1 MLQLKFS
8 NMEKYRIGSD
18 IDIYW
23 VIRSTGSD
31 LGPLDNYRLRLFY
44 TCYKGR
50 YEVTDFSHDSFTL
63 SWKFKASEQK
73 VLGDYTLT
81 VEIYSKGGE
90 YIVSQD
96 YCGAF
101 SLVGRSCEETIRRS
115 LVAGGVTDTLMLAS
129 EIAVVRALPVIP
141 EIGAN
146 GNWWIEGTDTGK
158 RAEDK
163 FEVGPNGNWLL
174 NGEDTGLF
182 APLMHDI
189 TYQELK
195 ALRDAGQL
203 QPGEEYRI
211 VDYVT
216 RDNGV
221 ADSFVAGEHLFDII
235 VKADTESSLSEEARV
250 CKSRRRR
257 LMCKESHKSLKED
270 WIPVILYED
279 TVFAYHESAD
289 PITASDHYKCEVE
302 RTGEIFYTQENSF
315 SKEDFVMRYLYDGE
329 LLRNADPYYYFAAED
344 SSQLTV
350 SDKLKNVSAWKI
362 WYCLDNDKERFSW
375 ANAES
380 GRGVIYRMID
390 ENGNDVAYDFKSIK
404 FWNASKQKYQ
414 YTFED
419 VFGDEVSNKCK
430 NNKIGTWVPNEYN
443 PRELGRVFLD
453 SGCVGNTIEPNID
466 ECYLGLN
473 CINNRVGVNSRKI
486 TLGFGSSSNRVG
498 KNSSDVKIGF
508 DSQSCIIGDD
518 IFYCVIGDESINVVV
533 GDHCQ
538 LLSFGNN
545 LANVKVGIDCDTV
558 VLGDSC
564 KEILIGANC
573 QDIRMGINNSY
584 IKVGSEC
591 SYIDFRK
598 GSGGDADN
606 LRDISIGNRV
616 HHVLFNKDGSSGI
629 MGGIS
634 IDDGICG
641 TEQNPYYV
649 TRILW
654 DSEFYETPVNV
665 RVSYN
670 TKGQIVQYC
679 LADLIKVQ

>member
-1 MLQLKFS
+1 MAEF
-8 NMEKYRIGSD
+8 RIGND
-18 IDIYW
+18 LNITWAIDKISLNNHN
-23 VIRSTGSD
+23 VK
-31 LGPLDNYRLRLFY
+31 LFY
-44 TCYKGR
+44 TCERGR
-50 YEVTDFSHDSFTL
+50 YEITTFVVNDNYV
-63 SWKFKASEQK
+63 SWIFRGSDQKA
-73 VLGDYTLT
+73 LGQYTLT
-81 VEIYSKGGE
+81 IEVRTKQGKHLLTQDKCNAFELRGKTWGECDQLSGFVENLYLESNPM
-90 YIVSQD
+90 V
-96 YCGAF
+96 
-101 SLVGRSCEETIRRS
+101 IR
-115 LVAGGVTDTLMLAS
+115 AY
-129 EIAVVRALPVIP
+129 PVIP
-141 EIGAN
+141 QIGAN
-146 GNWWIEGTDTGK
+146 GNWWIEDRDTGK

-163 FEVGPNGNWLL
+163 FEVGPNGNWLI
-174 NGEDTGLF
+174 NGEDTGMPGTFML
-182 APLMHDI
+182 DI

-203 QPGEEYRI
+203 HPGVEYRI

-235 VKADTESSLSEEARV
+235 VKADTKSSLSEEARV

-257 LMCKESHKSLKED
+257 LMCKESQNSPKED

-279 TVFAYHESAD
+279 TVFAYIEGAD
-289 PITASDHYKCEVE
+289 PITARDYYKCEVE
-302 RTGEIFYTQENSF
+302 RTGEIFYTQKNSF

-329 LLRNADPYYYFAAED
+329 LLRNADPYYYYAAED

-390 ENGNDVAYDFKSIK
+390 ENGNDVAYDFKSIR
-404 FWNASKQKYQ
+404 FPDGAGSYC
-414 YTFED
+414 YTFDYYGE
-419 VFGDEVSNKCK
+419 EASSKCK
-430 NNKIGTWVPNEYN
+430 NNKIGTWVPNEN
-443 PRELGRVFLD
+443 NNRELGRVSLG
-453 SGCVGNTIEPNID
+453 SGCVGNIVESNVD
-466 ECYLGLN
+466 NCFLGQD
-473 CINNRVGVNSRKI
+473 CVNNRVGVNSKSI
-486 TLGFGSSSNRVG
+486 TLGSGSSSNRVG
-498 KNSSDVKIGF
+498 KNSSNVKIGF

-518 IFYCVIGDESINVVV
+518 IFYCVIGDESKNVVV

-538 LLSFGNN
+538 RLSFGNN

-564 KEILIGANC
+564 KEISIGANC

-598 GSGGDADN
+598 NSEERADN

-670 TKGQIVQYC
+670 TKGQIVTYC
-679 LADLIKVQ
+679 IADLIKVQ

>member
-1 MLQLKFS
+1 MAR
-8 NMEKYRIGSD
+8 YRIGSD
-18 IDIYW
+18 LVIYW
-23 VIRSTGSD
+23 NIYNGSS
-31 LGPLDNYRLRLFY
+31 PLPLLNYNIRLFY
-44 TCYKGR
+44 TCNRGR
-50 YEVTDFSHDSFTL
+50 FEVMDFKVEPVNTIVWTL
-63 SWKFKASEQK
+63 RGVDQRA
-73 VLGDYTLT
+73 LGDYSLT
-81 VEIYSKGGE
+81 VELHTRNGLH
-90 YIVSQD
+90 VTRND
-96 YCGAF
+96 YNNAF
-101 SLVGRSCEETIRRS
+101 T
-115 LVAGGVTDTLMLAS
+115 LVARSIEEDKQGGLDSLELVHNITLSTYMT
-129 EIAVVRALPVIP
+129 IVRALPIIP
-141 EIGAN
+141 EIGPN
-146 GNWWIEGTDTGK
+146 GNWWIDGEDTGK
-158 RAEDK
+158 RGEQPTI
-163 FEVGPNGNWLL
+163 EL
-174 NGEDTGLF
+174 GEDDNWIINGVDTGISSKV
-182 APLMHDI
+182 MYDV
-189 TYQELK
+189 TYADLVN
-195 ALRDAGQL
+195 LRDSGRL
-203 QPGEEYRI
+203 KPGKEYRI

-257 LMCKESHKSLKED
+257 LMCKESHNSPKED

-279 TVFAYHESAD
+279 TVFAYIEGSD
-289 PITASDHYKCEVE
+289 PITARDYYKRENE
-302 RTGEIFYTQENSF
+302 KTGEVFYEPHTDYKKS
-315 SKEDFVMRYLYDGE
+315 DFVMRYHYDGE
-329 LLRNADPYYYFAAED
+329 LLRSADPYYYYAAED

-350 SDKLKNVSAWKI
+350 SDKFENISSWKV

-375 ANAES
+375 ANEES

-390 ENGNDVAYDFKSIK
+390 ENNNDVAYDFKSIK

-419 VFGDEVSNKCK
+419 AFGDEGSSTCK

-443 PRELGRVFLD
+443 NRELGRVSLG
-453 SGCVGNTIEPNID
+453 SGCVGNIVESNVD
-466 ECYLGLN
+466 NCFLGQD
-473 CINNRVGVNSRKI
+473 CVNNRVGVNSKNI

-498 KNSSDVKIGF
+498 KHSSDVKIGY

-518 IFYCVIGDESINVVV
+518 IFYCVIGNESINVVV
-533 GDHCQ
+533 GDRCQ
-538 LLSFGNN
+538 RLSFGNN

-558 VLGDSC
+558 VLEGSC
-564 KEILIGANC
+564 KEISIGANC

-598 GSGGDADN
+598 NHGGDADN

-616 HHVLFNKDGSSGI
+616 HHVLFNKDGSFGI

-670 TKGQIVQYC
+670 TKGQIVTYC
-679 LADLIKVQ
+679 IADLIKVQ